1 MLTQGE
7 LDLLHGWLNGTTP
20 DADRPRLQSLLR
32 ESAEARRMLRAL
44 GTVDAK
50 LQECAA
56 ANPATLRLM
65 AMPGAQSSPSTSRSL
80 FRGPFRWR
88 ALAAAVAVHFALAG
102 AWLWQAR
109 ERGGGAQI
117 AEVRGA
123 VEIVRGGKALAS
135 GEGMRLRPGDEVR
148 TGADASAQVTWDG
161 GTTWMR
167 LGAATALRVATAA
180 AGKDLFLQGGALEAQ
195 VARQPPGRP
204 LIVRTDQGRIEV
216 LGTRFTVSAA
226 EKKMSVSVTS
236 GRVLLAPVNQ
246 SAGSVIEAFHTGAV
260 AAGGK
265 IAVAR
270 LPAAKTAEAGLLA
283 HWPLSEGKESH
294 ARDASGNARHAKI
307 SNPDWIRDAGF
318 AALAFSLEGV
328 LSADKRSVL
337 STPALNLPTAFTIAL
352 RVRCDTRSPRSQVVF
367 TNAPITEKASGF
379 SLLINYNEPGAPAL
393 TSADEQALYFRAGDG
408 ERNSHV
414 TSSPRVLAT
423 GRWHLLVVRVDQA
436 AGRVDLL
443 VDGRAVLTQSPITRE
458 FNRDGPL
465 WFGAARNAAGNATQ
479 PLAGSL
485 RDIRIYERLLDADDI
500 AHLAR
505 Q

>member
-1 MLTQGE
+1 MMTQGE
-7 LDLLHGWLNGTTP
+7 LDLLHGWLHGTTP
-20 DADRPRLQSLLR
+20 DEDRPRLQSLLR
-32 ESAEARRMLRAL
+32 ESAEARSMLRAL

-56 ANPATLRLM
+56 ADPATLRLM
-65 AMPGAQSSPSTSRSL
+65 AMPGAQSSPSSVRSI
-80 FRGPFRWR
+80 FRGPFQWR
-88 ALAAAVAVHFALAG
+88 ALAAAVAVHLAIAG

-109 ERGGGAQI
+109 ERGGGAHL

-123 VEIVRGGKALAS
+123 VEIVRDGKTFAS
-135 GEGMRLRPGDEVR
+135 GEGMRLRSGDEVR
-148 TGADASAQVTWDG
+148 TGAGASAQVKWEG

-167 LGAATALRVATAA
+167 LGADAALRVTTAGG
-180 AGKDLFLQGGALEAQ
+180 GKDLFLQRGALEAQ

-204 LIVRTDQGRIEV
+204 MIVRTDQGRIEV

-246 SAGSVIEAFHTGAV
+246 SAGSVIEAFHIGAV
-260 AAGGK
+260 DAGGK

-270 LPAAKTAEAGLLA
+270 LPAAETVDAGLLA
-283 HWPLSEGKESH
+283 HWPLSEAQGAI
-294 ARDASGNARHAKI
+294 ARDASGHGRDATI

-318 AALAFSLEGV
+318 AALAFSREGV
-328 LSADKRSVL
+328 SSTDKRSVL
-337 STPALNLPTAFTIAL
+337 GTPALNLPTAFTIAL
-352 RVRCDTRSPRSQVVF
+352 WVRCDSRSPRSQVVF

-408 ERNSHV
+408 QRNSQV

-423 GRWHLLVVRVDQA
+423 GRWHLLVVRVDQT
-436 AGRVDLL
+436 AGRMDLL
-443 VDGRAVLTQSPITRE
+443 VGGRAVFTQSPITRE

-465 WFGAARNAAGNATQ
+465 WFGAAGNATL
-479 PLAGSL
+479 PLAGTL